1 MIQEITTNIDG
12 EIEILKWRAVAIKPY
27 PNSEH
32 GTFPLHN
39 DDCPHGGEISC
50 ESRSGDSLCGGYFGH
65 VGRAVI
71 RCTETLK

>member
-12 EIEILKWRAVAIKPY
+12 KIEILEWRAVAIKPY
-27 PNSEH
+27 PDSDS
-32 GTFPLHN
+32 GAFPLHN

-50 ESRSGDSLCGGYFGH
+50 ESRSGSSLCGGYFGH